1 MQKLF
6 KSRSTKVGTVGV
18 IAAALAEAAQQGLKE
33 GGIPPE
39 ILQML
44 AEADVKYW
52 VLAGAVLVLA
62 KISPDKE
69 DIRPSDPQYEERIG
83 GSS

>member
-1 MQKLF
+1 
-6 KSRSTKVGTVGV
+6 
-18 IAAALAEAAQQGLKE
+18 
-33 GGIPPE
+33 
-39 ILQML
+39 
-44 AEADVKYW
+44 
-52 VLAGAVLVLA
+52 VLVLA